1 MIADYL
7 IDLAADGF
15 ILEIKRSRF
24 VPGIQVS
31 ITHEDC
37 KEYRYTTTITSLDL
51 TGTNDQ
57 YKLYREIEKMKK
69 TLLDTIEK
77 TEK

>member
-15 ILEIKRSRF
+15 ILKMEKSRL
-24 VPGIQVS
+24 VPGIQAT

-37 KEYRYTTTITSLDL
+37 KEYQYTTTITSLDL

-57 YKLYREIEKMKK
+57 YKLYTEIEKMKN
-69 TLLDTIEK
+69 TFLDMIEK